1 MRIFVSVGF
10 NSCIKKNYKIISK
23 EVAVIDIESITKEL
37 SITDYKTN
45 IYSRFI
51 LNEEIKKK
59 FNYFY
64 VSKRFKDI
72 LYVTKDLDENVIKN
86 LKSFLDENK
95 IYFTEFI
102 LIDYFMNIDS
112 KLYSEFQNV
121 I

>member
-64 VSKRFKDI
+64 VSKRFKAI
-72 LYVTKDLDENVIKN
+72 LYVTRDLDENVIKN
-86 LKSFLDENK
+86 LKSFLSTTSRLAIFK
-95 IYFTEFI
+95 
-102 LIDYFMNIDS
+102 S
-112 KLYSEFQNV
+112 QNLHTV
-121 I
+121 LTSSSMTSNGCAL